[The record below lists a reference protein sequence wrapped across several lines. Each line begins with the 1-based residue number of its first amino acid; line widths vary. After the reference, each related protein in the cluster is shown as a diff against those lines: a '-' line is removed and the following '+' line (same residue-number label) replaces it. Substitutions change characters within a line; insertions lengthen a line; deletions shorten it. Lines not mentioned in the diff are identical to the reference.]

1 MPAGI
6 YKSICKIPPHFLNNG
21 WFNVSLNLFGRSFSD
36 AKMTHEILK
45 LEILDGSFVRKDY
58 FGGYD
63 GVVRPLFEWK
73 TEAIT
78 RIEHDKSQ
86 VV

>member
-1 MPAGI
+1 
-6 YKSICKIPPHFLNNG
+6 
-21 WFNVSLNLFGRSFSD
+21 
-36 AKMTHEILK
+36 MTHEILK